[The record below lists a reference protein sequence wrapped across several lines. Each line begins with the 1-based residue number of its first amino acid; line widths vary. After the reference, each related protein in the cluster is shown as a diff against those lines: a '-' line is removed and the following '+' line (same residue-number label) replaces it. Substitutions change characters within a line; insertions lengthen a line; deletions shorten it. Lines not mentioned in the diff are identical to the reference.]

1 MKFPSN
7 RITLIICSFILLNFP
22 QFVNAQIDSTNLLK
36 NRIWNNLSIQASYQ
50 NGYVFGTN
58 DFIKGNNAISDTIND
73 FQALSFRLSKQTVGK
88 KLWEQLY
95 KYPEYGIG
103 LYLADFQNPVEI
115 GYPFGIY
122 GFFNAPFKRWR
133 EFNFTY
139 EIGFGA
145 TFNWKKYDPISNKYN
160 ISLGAGQSFLIDAGV
175 SMQYFLTHNLIV
187 EGGFSL
193 THFSNGA
200 LKMPNKGLN
209 TIAPRLSIKYSFYE
223 QPEFIENKVPE
234 YSPNNEWLFTI
245 FGGAKNVIFD
255 SVDVDLVEKYEGLN
269 YPVFGASMTFNR
281 QVSYKS
287 KIGLGMSVSYNGA
300 YDAQVAVDNNELEPI
315 YGSFSD
321 KLQLSIFPSFELV
334 VHKVSLLLQPA
345 FYLYRKKTKNQSP
358 IFYQK
363 IGLKYHIT
371 DRFFLGMTLRD
382 YKFHVSDFI
391 EWNIGYRVN

>member
-103 LYLADFQNPVEI
+103 LYLGDFQNPVEI

-160 ISLGAGQSFLIDAGV
+160 ISLGAGQSFLIDAGM
-175 SMQYFLTHNLIV
+175 SMQYFLTR
-187 EGGFSL
+187 
-193 THFSNGA
+193 
-200 LKMPNKGLN
+200 K
-209 TIAPRLSIKYSFYE
+209 
-223 QPEFIENKVPE
+223 
-234 YSPNNEWLFTI
+234 
-245 FGGAKNVIFD
+245 AK
-255 SVDVDLVEKYEGLN
+255 S
-269 YPVFGASMTFNR
+269 
-281 QVSYKS
+281 
-287 KIGLGMSVSYNGA
+287 
-300 YDAQVAVDNNELEPI
+300 
-315 YGSFSD
+315 
-321 KLQLSIFPSFELV
+321 
-334 VHKVSLLLQPA
+334 
-345 FYLYRKKTKNQSP
+345 
-358 IFYQK
+358 
-363 IGLKYHIT
+363 
-371 DRFFLGMTLRD
+371 
-382 YKFHVSDFI
+382 
-391 EWNIGYRVN
+391 

>member
-160 ISLGAGQSFLIDAGV
+160 ISLGAGQSFLIDAGM
-175 SMQYFLTHNLIV
+175 SIQYFLMEKLIV

-200 LKMPNKGLN
+200 LKIPNKGIN
-209 TIAPRLSIKYSFYE
+209 TIAPRLSVKYCFSE
-223 QPEFIENKVPE
+223 QTEFIENKVPE
-234 YSPNNEWLFTI
+234 YSPNNEWLFTV

-321 KLQLSIFPSFELV
+321 KLQVSIFPSFELV

>member
-1 MKFPSN
+1 
-7 RITLIICSFILLNFP
+7 
-22 QFVNAQIDSTNLLK
+22 
-36 NRIWNNLSIQASYQ
+36 
-50 NGYVFGTN
+50 
-58 DFIKGNNAISDTIND
+58 
-73 FQALSFRLSKQTVGK
+73 
-88 KLWEQLY
+88 
-95 KYPEYGIG
+95 
-103 LYLADFQNPVEI
+103 
-115 GYPFGIY
+115 
-122 GFFNAPFKRWR
+122 
-133 EFNFTY
+133 
-139 EIGFGA
+139 
-145 TFNWKKYDPISNKYN
+145 
-160 ISLGAGQSFLIDAGV
+160 
-175 SMQYFLTHNLIV
+175 
-187 EGGFSL
+187 
-193 THFSNGA
+193 
-200 LKMPNKGLN
+200 
-209 TIAPRLSIKYSFYE
+209 
-223 QPEFIENKVPE
+223 
-234 YSPNNEWLFTI
+234 
-245 FGGAKNVIFD
+245 
-255 SVDVDLVEKYEGLN
+255 
-269 YPVFGASMTFNR
+269 MTFNR

>member
-58 DFIKGNNAISDTIND
+58 DFIKGNNAFSDTIND
-73 FQALSFRLSKQTVGK
+73 FQALSFRFSKQTVGK

-103 LYLADFQNPVEI
+103 LYLGDFQNPVEI

-122 GFFNAPFKRWR
+122 GFFNAPFKRWK
-133 EFNFTY
+133 EFTFTY

-160 ISLGAGQSFLIDAGV
+160 ISIGAGKSFLIDAGM
-175 SMQYFLTHNLIV
+175 SMQYFLTRNLRV

-200 LKMPNKGLN
+200 LKIPNEGIN
-209 TIAPRLSIKYSFYE
+209 TIAPRLSVKYCFSE
-223 QPEFIENKVPE
+223 QPEFIENKVPK
-234 YSPNNEWLFTI
+234 YSPNNEWLFI
-245 FGGAKNVIFD
+245 VFGGAKNVIFD
-255 SVDVDLVEKYEGLN
+255 SVDVNIVEKYEGLN
-269 YPVFGASMTFNR
+269 YPVFGVSMTFNR

-287 KIGLGMSVSYNGA
+287 KIGLGMSVSYNGT
-300 YDAQVAVDNNELEPI
+300 YNAQVAVDNNELEPV
-315 YGSFSD
+315 YGTFGN
-321 KLQLSIFPSFELV
+321 KLQLSIFPSYEIV
-334 VHKVSLLLQPA
+334 AHKVSLLLQPA

-363 IGLKYHIT
+363 FGLKYHIT
-371 DRFFLGMTLRD
+371 DRFFLGMTLRA

-391 EWNIGYRVN
+391 EWNIGYRIN